1 MNSNLLR
8 QKAIEWPLGGQTDGR
23 RNGRAPYNSAP
34 FPAGFAY
41 FAADSG
47 DRRQG
52 GKEGGREGGV

>member
-8 QKAIEWPLGGQTDGR
+8 QKAIEWPAVGR
-23 RNGRAPYNSAP
+23 ADERAPYNSAP

-47 DRRQG
+47 DQRERG
-52 GKEGGREGGV
+52 SEGGV